1 MWSVFVFVI
10 RVFQF
15 YNKDPTDKVYLHCDN
30 EELVNTVNKIVTRAR
45 PDFPNDTLEAD
56 WYIIYEIVILLRSHD
71 KSVSWIASHKD
82 DNAPK
87 EDLPL
92 AAQLNFEADT
102 LADEAHKIRKFHPTA
117 P

>member
-56 WYIIYEIVILLRSHD
+56 WDIIHEIVILL
-71 KSVSWIASHKD
+71 
-82 DNAPK
+82 
-87 EDLPL
+87 
-92 AAQLNFEADT
+92 
-102 LADEAHKIRKFHPTA
+102 
-117 P
+117 